1 LLGRSFAVCAAQD
14 DNPVSAPAGSFALIL
29 HAHLPFVRH
38 PEHEDFLEEDWLFEA
53 LTETYLPLL
62 RILRRLAEE
71 AVPHRLAMSLTTP
84 LCAMLRDQLLQERY
98 LRHLDRLIGLARQEV
113 ERHRD
118 QAQLRELG
126 AFYAELFTDTRA
138 FYDQILQRNVV
149 RAFRELQ
156 EAGSLEIIASC
167 ATHGFLPLLQDL
179 PEAQRAQ
186 IRIGCDS
193 YREMFG
199 REPNGFWLPECGYSH
214 DLDSILQ
221 EANIRWFVLD
231 THGLMFAQPRPQHAI
246 FAPCYTPAGPAV
258 FARDRESNRQIW
270 SAESGYPGNPVYRD
284 FYRDIGFDRPQEEL
298 APFLRP
304 RGIRKFSGI
313 KYHRVTGRDR
323 EKEVY
328 DRARARA
335 VVDDH
340 AEDFFEKSAARFR
353 DLEEMN
359 FAPIIVSPF
368 DAELFGHWWFEG
380 PRFLETFIRR
390 AAAEEAEF
398 RLTTP
403 SEFLTAHPSQQVVRP
418 NPSSW
423 GEHGYSGVWL
433 DEKNAWIYPHLHGA
447 TRRMT
452 ELARQ
457 HRATSDPTIERA
469 LRQAAREL
477 LLAQASDWAFLI
489 KTNSAP
495 GYATQR
501 TRDHL
506 LRFQRLSENLAGGRI
521 DLEFLGE
528 CEERAN
534 LFPDLN
540 WRYYC

>member
-1 LLGRSFAVCAAQD
+1 MNSSWLQR
-14 DNPVSAPAGSFALIL
+14 APSVALIL

-38 PEHEDFLEEDWLFEA
+38 PEHEDFLEEDWFFEA

-62 RILRRLAEE
+62 RMLRRLAEE
-71 AVPHRLAMSLTTP
+71 DVPHRLTMSLTAP
-84 LCAMLRDQLLQERY
+84 LCAMLRDPLLQERY
-98 LRHLDRLIGLARQEV
+98 LRHLERLIGLARQEV
-113 ERHRD
+113 ERNRH
-118 QAQLRELG
+118 LPSLFEL
-126 AFYAELFTDTRA
+126 ATFYADFFSETRR
-138 FYDQILQRNVV
+138 FYEQTLERDVV
-149 RAFRELQ
+149 RAFRQLQ
-156 EAGSLEIIASC
+156 EAGALEIIASC
-167 ATHGFLPLLQDL
+167 ATHGFLPLLQDF

-186 IRIGCDS
+186 IRIGRDS
-193 YREMFG
+193 YRESFG

-214 DLDSILQ
+214 DLDALLQ

-231 THGLMFAQPRPQHAI
+231 THGLMFGQPRPQHAI
-246 FAPCYTPAGPAV
+246 FAPCYTPAGPAA

-270 SAESGYPGNPVYRD
+270 SAESGYPGHPFYRD
-284 FYRDIGFDRPQEEL
+284 FYRDIGFDRPEEEL

-304 RGIRKFSGI
+304 HGIRKFSGI
-313 KYHRVTGRDR
+313 KYHRVTGRER
-323 EKEVY
+323 EKELY

-335 VVDDH
+335 VADAH
-340 AEDFFEKSAARFR
+340 AQDFFEKSAARFG
-353 DLEEMN
+353 DLEAMN
-359 FAPIIVSPF
+359 FGPVIVSPF

-390 AAAEEAEF
+390 AAAEEAAF

-403 SEFLTAHPSQQVVRP
+403 SEFLAAYPSQQVVRP

-423 GEHGYSGVWL
+423 GEHGYSSVWL
-433 DEKNAWIYPHLHGA
+433 DEKNAWIYPHLHAA

-452 ELARQ
+452 GLARQ
-457 HRATSDPTIERA
+457 HRATKDPTIERV

-495 GYATQR
+495 EYAAQR
-501 TRDHL
+501 TKDHL
-506 LRFQRLSENLAGGRI
+506 LRFNRLYDNLATDQI

-534 LFPDLN
+534 LFPELN
-540 WRYYC
+540 WRYYL